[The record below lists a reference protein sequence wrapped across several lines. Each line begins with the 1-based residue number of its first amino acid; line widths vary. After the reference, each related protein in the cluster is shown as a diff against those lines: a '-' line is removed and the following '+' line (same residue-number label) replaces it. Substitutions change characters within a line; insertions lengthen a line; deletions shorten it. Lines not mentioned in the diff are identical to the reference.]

1 MISKIA
7 KLANSTQY
15 VVQLASC
22 LGNTF
27 DLQTLSTVSVME
39 VEEVEACLANAVS
52 SLKKFQNSLLRGRYL
67 RGLLAHKANKW
78 HFTRSRVISKV
89 Y

>member
-1 MISKIA
+1 MVQYPIFWTLLLTWPSCKYTDNVIDFMISKIA

-39 VEEVEACLANAVS
+39 VEEVEVCLANAVS
-52 SLKKFQNSLLRGRYL
+52 SFKKFQ
-67 RGLLAHKANKW
+67 K
-78 HFTRSRVISKV
+78 
-89 Y
+89 